1 MSTIDTVETL
11 LELAITA
18 EQKNMEFYQGLS
30 KMFSHQSD
38 AAFLWQGMV
47 MEEVQHAQELENI
60 RKSLTAE
67 QLHAPVKGAILA
79 QARKALM
86 FSVSESLNSIST
98 LDDAY
103 QTAHALERSEVNT
116 VFSFITS
123 EFVPGDKQKEFILWQ
138 LENHTQK
145 MVKFPEL
152 FGDSESR
159 KKILS
164 KPAMT
169 KTDGVDSSF
178 SETKIQMG

>member
-1 MSTIDTVETL
+1 MAMVDTAETL

-18 EQKNMEFYQGLS
+18 EQKNREFYQGLS
-30 KMFSHQSD
+30 KMFCHLSGVAH
-38 AAFLWQGMV
+38 FWQGMA
-47 MEEVQHAQELENI
+47 MDEVEHAQELENI

-67 QLHAPVKGAILA
+67 QLHAPANKTALS

-86 FSVSESLNSIST
+86 FSVSDSLNSIIT
-98 LDDAY
+98 LEDAY
-103 QTAHALERSEVNT
+103 QIAGHLERSEVNT

-123 EFVPGDKQKEFILWQ
+123 EFVPGDRQKEFILWQ

-159 KKILS
+159 KEILS
-164 KPAMT
+164 KPAVT
-169 KTDGVDSSF
+169 KTDAIDSPC
-178 SETKIQMG
+178 SETEIQIG